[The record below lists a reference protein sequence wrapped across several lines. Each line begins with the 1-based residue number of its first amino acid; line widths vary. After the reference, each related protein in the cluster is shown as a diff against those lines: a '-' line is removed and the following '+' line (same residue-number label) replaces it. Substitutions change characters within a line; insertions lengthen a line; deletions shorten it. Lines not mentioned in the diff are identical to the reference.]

1 MSALNKQV
9 LLASR
14 PQGSVTEDNF
24 RIVEVPVGKPGPGE
38 VLVKNEWLSLD
49 PYMRG
54 RMSDAKSYAKSAE
67 IGEVMVGQTVGE
79 VVESRDPN
87 FKPGDKVLTPLGWQL
102 YGIASAKE
110 LTRIDAKRAP
120 ESYYLG
126 ILGMPGITAWFGLF
140 EIGQPKPGN
149 TVVVSAASGAVG
161 SIVGQLA
168 KIKGC
173 RVVGIAGGR
182 TKCDYVV
189 KDLGFDACIDYK
201 AGNLLADLREHC
213 PKGVDVD
220 FENVGGV
227 ILDTVLRV
235 MNLFSRIVVCGLIA
249 EYSATE
255 PYGYKSL
262 RSVLVNRI
270 RMQGMIFLDWKD
282 RYGEALDGLS
292 GYFAEGK
299 LKYRESIVERIDQAP
314 KGLIALLKGD
324 NFGKQLVKLA

>member
-1 MSALNKQV
+1 MFR
-9 LLASR
+9 SR
-14 PQGSVTEDNF
+14 FFSP
-24 RIVEVPVGKPGPGE
+24 R
-38 VLVKNEWLSLD
+38 
-49 PYMRG
+49 
-54 RMSDAKSYAKSAE
+54 
-67 IGEVMVGQTVGE
+67 
-79 VVESRDPN
+79 
-87 FKPGDKVLTPLGWQL
+87 
-102 YGIASAKE
+102 
-110 LTRIDAKRAP
+110 
-120 ESYYLG
+120 
-126 ILGMPGITAWFGLF
+126 
-140 EIGQPKPGN
+140 
-149 TVVVSAASGAVG
+149 
-161 SIVGQLA
+161 IVGQLA

-173 RVVGIAGGR
+173 RVVGIAGGK

-189 KDLGFDACIDYK
+189 KDLGFDACVDYK

-270 RMQGMIFLDWKD
+270 RMQGMIFVDWKD
-282 RYGEALDGLS
+282 RYSEALDGLS
-292 GYFAEGK
+292 GYLTEGK
-299 LKYRESIVERIDQAP
+299 LKYRESIVEGIDKAP
-314 KGLIALLKGD
+314 KGLIALLKGE

>member
-1 MSALNKQV
+1 MAALNKQV

-14 PQGSVTEDNF
+14 PRGAVTEDNF

-54 RMSDAKSYAKSAE
+54 RMSDAKSYAKSTE

-87 FKPGDKVLTPLGWQL
+87 FKSGDKVLTPLGWQL

-110 LTRIDAKRAP
+110 LTRIDVRRAP
-120 ESYYLG
+120 VSYYLG

-173 RVVGIAGGR
+173 RVVGIAGGK

-189 KDLGFDACIDYK
+189 KDLGFDACVDYK

-227 ILDTVLRV
+227 ILDTVMRV

-255 PYGYKSL
+255 PYGYKNL

-292 GYFAEGK
+292 GYLAEGK
-299 LKYRESIVERIDQAP
+299 LKYRESIVEGIDKAP